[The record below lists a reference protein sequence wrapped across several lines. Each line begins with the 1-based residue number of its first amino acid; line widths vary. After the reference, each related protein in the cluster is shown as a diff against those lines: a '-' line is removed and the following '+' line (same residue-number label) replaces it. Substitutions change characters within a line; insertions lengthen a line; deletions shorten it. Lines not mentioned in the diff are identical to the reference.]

1 MGLHAP
7 ILAIGAALVGGFA
20 TPLWAKLSK
29 RVRDLWVLL
38 LVFFVGICVGYVAVH
53 VFTTG
58 IWVYV
63 LGARSPQETLAPG
76 GFPIRIMLTVDA
88 MSAFMGVIA
97 GLLALV
103 AFTFALRF
111 LPEEEGKTLSLTLGL
126 LLLAGILGMAYTGDL
141 FNFFVFL
148 EVTSIAACALIG
160 FRTWTSQAP
169 EAAFKT
175 MLLYSVSG
183 LLFLLG
189 VAFLYGEYGALNLA
203 YVSAQLRGL
212 TVDRLALALFLAALL
227 MKAAAAPLHF
237 WAPDAYGQAPA
248 AKTLLLVVNTQVSL
262 YGLWRVLFT
271 LYGGIWDPRLG
282 WLVVGMGLLTMV
294 VAAFMALVQTDLA
307 RLVAYGAVSQ
317 IGYML
322 LGVGV
327 GLVALAG
334 RPDYGFVAMKGG
346 IFHMLNDA
354 LTVGLLFL
362 CVGAVEWAHGT
373 RDLRELGGLGH
384 GLPEVALCFLLA
396 SLALAGIPPL
406 NGFASKILIYEGSF
420 RLSPI
425 LAALAVLASILLLA
439 VFVRAFQG
447 AFLGPRVE
455 VEANTPWVFLVS
467 MGVLVVGILVL
478 GLVPGFFVEGVVTPA
493 AEALW
498 RGRALY
504 LAAVLGG

>member
-1 MGLHAP
+1 MSVHAP
-7 ILAIGAALVGGFA
+7 ILVIAIPLLGGFA
-20 TPLWAKLSK
+20 VPILARIHRT
-29 RVRDLWVLL
+29 VRDLWVVLIAC
-38 LVFFVGICVGYVAVH
+38 VVAAGVGYVAAQ
-53 VFTTG
+53 VFSQG

-63 LGARSPQETLAPG
+63 LGAKTPQETRVSA

-88 MSAFMGVIA
+88 MSAFMGLIA
-97 GLLALV
+97 GILALA
-103 AFTFALRF
+103 AFPFAVRF
-111 LPEEEGKTLSLTLGL
+111 IPEEEGKTLALALGL
-126 LLLAGILGMAYTGDL
+126 LLLAGIAGMAYTGDL

-148 EVTSIAACALIG
+148 EVTSIAACGLIG
-160 FRTWTSQAP
+160 FRTWTSRAP

-189 VAFLYGEYGALNLA
+189 IAFLYGEYGALNLA
-203 YVSAQLRGL
+203 YISAQLRGSM
-212 TVDRLALALFLAALL
+212 VDRIALALFLSGLL
-227 MKAAAAPLHF
+227 MKVAAAPVHF
-237 WAPDAYGQAPA
+237 WAPDAYGEAPA

-262 YGLWRVLFT
+262 YGLWRILFT
-271 LYGGIWDPRLG
+271 LYGGKLDAGVG
-282 WLVVGMGLLTMV
+282 WLVISMGLLTMA
-294 VAAFMALVQTDLA
+294 VAALMAIGQTDLG

-327 GLVALAG
+327 GLVSLTSRA
-334 RPDYGFVAMKGG
+334 DYGLVAMKGG

-362 CVGAVEWAHGT
+362 CVGAVEWVKGT

-384 GLPEVALCFLLA
+384 QLPAVALCFLLA

-406 NGFASKILIYEGSF
+406 NGFASKIMIYEGSF

-425 LAALAVLASILLLA
+425 LTALAVLASILLLA
-439 VFVRAFQG
+439 VFARAFQG
-447 AFLGPRVE
+447 VFLGPRTE
-455 VEANTPWVFLVS
+455 ITGRIHWVFLFS
-467 MGVLVVGILVL
+467 MGVLAVGIMVL
-478 GLVPGFFVEGVVTPA
+478 GLVPGFFVEQVVAPA

-504 LAAVLGG
+504 LAAILGG

>member
-1 MGLHAP
+1 MTIHLP
-7 ILAIGAALVGGFA
+7 ILAVAVPLLGGFV
-20 TPLWAKLSK
+20 TPLLAKLHK
-29 RVRDLWVLL
+29 GLRDVWTL
-38 LVFFVGICVGYVAVH
+38 LVVLFVGACVGYVAVH
-53 VFTTG
+53 VFTQG

-63 LGARSPQETLAPG
+63 LGAHQPQQTIVPG
-76 GFPIRIMLTVDA
+76 GFPIRIMLVVDG

-103 AFTFALRF
+103 AFPFALKF
-111 LPEEEGKTLSLTLGL
+111 LPGEEGKSLALTLGL
-126 LLLAGILGMAYTGDL
+126 LLYAGILGMAYTGDL

-160 FRTWTSQAP
+160 FRTWTSRAP

-189 VAFLYGEYGALNLA
+189 VALLYGEYGALNLA
-203 YVSAQLRGL
+203 YISAQLRGSA
-212 TVDRLALALFLAALL
+212 VDRLALALFLAALV
-227 MKAAAAPLHF
+227 MKAAAAPVHF
-237 WAPDAYGQAPA
+237 WAPDAYGEAPA

-271 LYGGIWDPRLG
+271 LYGGLWDAGVG
-282 WLVVGMGLLTMV
+282 WLVVSLGLLTMV
-294 VAAFMALVQTDLA
+294 VATFMALVQTDLG

-317 IGYML
+317 IGYMM

-327 GLVALAG
+327 GLVTLST
-334 RPDYGFVAMKGG
+334 RPEYAFVALKGG
-346 IFHMLNDA
+346 VFHMLNDA

-362 CVGAVEWAHGT
+362 CVGAVEWVTGT

-384 GLPEVALCFLLA
+384 GLPGVAVCFLLA

-406 NGFASKILIYEGSF
+406 NGFASKLLIYQGSF

-425 LAALAVLASILLLA
+425 LAAIAVLASILLLA
-439 VFVRAFQG
+439 VYVRAFQG
-447 AFLGPRVE
+447 VFLGPRGE
-455 VEANTPWVFLVS
+455 GSPHLPVS
-467 MGVLVVGILVL
+467 FMFSMAVLAVGVMVL
-478 GLVPGFFVEGVVTPA
+478 GLVPGFFLEGVVTPA

>member
-1 MGLHAP
+1 MNVHAP
-7 ILAIGAALVGGFA
+7 ILVIAVPLLGGFA
-20 TPLWAKLSK
+20 VPLLA
-29 RVRDLWVLL
+29 RVHKALRDLWAVSIAA
-38 LVFFVGICVGYVAVH
+38 FVAAGVGYVAAH
-53 VFTTG
+53 VFSQG

-63 LGARSPQETLAPG
+63 LGAKVPQETLVSG

-88 MSAFMGVIA
+88 MSAFMGLIA

-103 AFTFALRF
+103 AFPFAVRF
-111 LPEEEGKTLSLTLGL
+111 IPEEEGKTLSLSLGL
-126 LLLAGILGMAYTGDL
+126 LLLAGIVGMAYTGDL

-148 EVTSIAACALIG
+148 EVTSIAACGLIG
-160 FRTWTSQAP
+160 FRTWTSRAP

-189 VAFLYGEYGALNLA
+189 LAFLYGEYGALNLA
-203 YVSAQLRGL
+203 YISAQLRGSA
-212 TVDRLALALFLAALL
+212 VDRVALALFLSGLL
-227 MKAAAAPLHF
+227 MKAAAAPMHF
-237 WAPDAYGQAPA
+237 WAPDAYGEAPA

-262 YGLWRVLFT
+262 YGLWRILFT
-271 LYGGIWDPRLG
+271 LYGGQVDVGVG
-282 WLVVGMGLLTMV
+282 WLVVSMGLLTMA
-294 VAAFMALVQTDLA
+294 VAALMAIVQTDLG

-317 IGYML
+317 LGYMM

-327 GLVALAG
+327 GLVSAVGQAEH
-334 RPDYGFVAMKGG
+334 GFVAMKGG
-346 IFHMLNDA
+346 VFHMLNDA

-362 CVGAVEWAHGT
+362 CVGAVEWAKGT

-425 LAALAVLASILLLA
+425 LTAVAVLASILLLA
-439 VFVRAFQG
+439 VFARAFQG
-447 AFLGPRVE
+447 AFLGPKTE
-455 VEANTPWVFLVS
+455 VKSKVHWAFLLS
-467 MGVLVVGILVL
+467 MGILAVGIMVL
-478 GLVPGFFVEGVVTPA
+478 GLVPGFFVDRVVTPA

-504 LAAVLGG
+504 LAAILGG